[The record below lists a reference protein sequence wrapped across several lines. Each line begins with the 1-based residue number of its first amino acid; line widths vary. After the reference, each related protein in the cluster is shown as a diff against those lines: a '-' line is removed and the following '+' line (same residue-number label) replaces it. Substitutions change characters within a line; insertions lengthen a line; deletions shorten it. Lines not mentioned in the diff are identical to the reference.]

1 MLQTPI
7 GLSKFG
13 DLGLKMSLYIS
24 NYKGGRNE
32 SFMYG
37 VDINNG
43 NSWYDYDLVSAYTT
57 VLFKAGHPDYKQGV
71 RVSKEDLK
79 QMSRDYLI
87 YSYTIIKCNFNK

>member
-1 MLQTPI
+1 LEVAPEYLIGEASKIQTPQ
-7 GLSKFG
+7 GLSKIG

-43 NSWYDYDLVSAYTT
+43 NV
-57 VLFKAGHPDYKQGV
+57 
-71 RVSKEDLK
+71 
-79 QMSRDYLI
+79 
-87 YSYTIIKCNFNK
+87 